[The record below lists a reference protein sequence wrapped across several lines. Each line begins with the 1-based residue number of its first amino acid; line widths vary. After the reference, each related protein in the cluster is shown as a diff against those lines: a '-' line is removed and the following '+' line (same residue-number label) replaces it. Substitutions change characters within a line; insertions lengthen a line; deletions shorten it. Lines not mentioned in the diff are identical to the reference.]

1 MLQDFALSPAHLDIV
16 IILTVGSIL
25 AAAFGYFTD
34 RISLSPILGYLLA
47 GYFIGPYS
55 PGFVANAELSEQLA
69 EIGVILMM
77 FWVGIHIKWQELVR
91 VKNIAVVG
99 ALAQTLCSTII
110 GALIIRSIGWSLEA
124 AIIIGISIGIAS
136 TVVMVRVLS
145 DNNLQNTPAGY
156 ISLSWLIVEDFI
168 AVFCLLLLPI
178 LASMKAGE
186 DALWQEL
193 IVSIGVVFIKFAILV
208 SLLFTFGRR
217 IVSYI
222 LNKVIGARSHELF
235 TIATLA
241 LTFSIT
247 VGFAFITGT
256 SIALG
261 AFIAGMLIGQTT
273 LHNHISASLMPLR
286 DSFVVFF
293 FLSIGMLFNPLAIA
307 DNFLLFLGL
316 LAIILLLKPLLAW
329 IIVRLWKYPKHVAVS
344 VALALAQ
351 IGEFS
356 FILAEEA
363 ARLKLLPDVG
373 YDLIIASALV
383 SLALN
388 PLLFK
393 IASKLDKTQPV

>member
-1 MLQDFALSPAHLDIV
+1 MLQDLIVSPAHLDIV

-25 AAAFGYFTD
+25 AAVFGYFTD
-34 RISLSPILGYLLA
+34 RIKLSPILGYLLA

-91 VKNIAVVG
+91 VKNIAIVG
-99 ALAQTLCSTII
+99 AIAQTLSSTIV
-110 GALIIRSIGWSLEA
+110 GAILIKSLGWSLES

-145 DNNLQNTPAGY
+145 DNKLQNTPAGY
-156 ISLSWLIVEDFI
+156 ISLSWLICEDFI
-168 AVFCLLLLPI
+168 AVFCLLLLPL
-178 LASMKAGE
+178 LANIKAGE
-186 DALWQEL
+186 AVAYKEL
-193 IVSIGVVFIKFAILV
+193 LFSMSMIFIKFAILV
-208 SLLFTFGRR
+208 GILFTLGRR

-222 LNKVIGARSHELF
+222 LNKIIGARSHELF

-241 LTFSIT
+241 ITFAIT
-247 VGFAFITGT
+247 VGFAFFTGT

-261 AFIAGMLIGQTT
+261 AFIAGMLIGQTAM
-273 LHNHISASLMPLR
+273 HSHISANLMPLR

-307 DNFLLFLGL
+307 DNFLLFLAL
-316 LAIILLLKPLLAW
+316 LAVILILKPLLAW
-329 IIVRLWKYPKHVAVS
+329 IIVRMWKYPNHVCLS

-363 ARLKLLPDVG
+363 ARLKLLPDAG
-373 YDLIIASALV
+373 YDLIIACALV

-393 IASKLDKTQPV
+393 ILAKNINK